1 MQNKKWWVLIVDD
14 EFRIGRL
21 IKKLIHWDEFALE
34 CVDVVDNGGT
44 AFEIIQSVRCPDV
57 VITDIR
63 MPKINGLEL
72 IAMTREIHK
81 NMKFVVISGYKE
93 FEYAHQ
99 ALQYGVEDYLL
110 KPVNEEE
117 LNRVLKKISDEL
129 TAQWRSEREHQ
140 ILKETISES
149 RHIIKRD
156 FLKNIIETEEPEEV
170 DDRVEFQGEI
180 YRGMDIKLDYV
191 DYNKKDK
198 KQDKLTITRIEEIVE
213 RILKV
218 DTEEVLLCEKENLH
232 IYCLFNY
239 DFSKKKNIKNSKILG
254 IKVDRIRVMI
264 YSIVGFISALA
275 GLLYVCR
282 LGSAQTAIGED
293 WPMNSIAAS
302 VIGGVALTGGVGNP
316 AGALIGAAVITII
329 QNIIVLFGVNSYWQS
344 AVSGIVVVL
353 AISFSSISTIV
364 RENRQK
370 RIKLN

>member
-1 MQNKKWWVLIVDD
+1 MQNKKWRVLIVDD

-180 YRGMDIKLDYV
+180 YRGMDIKLDYI

-198 KQDKLTITRIEEIVE
+198 KQD
-213 RILKV
+213 
-218 DTEEVLLCEKENLH
+218 
-232 IYCLFNY
+232 
-239 DFSKKKNIKNSKILG
+239 
-254 IKVDRIRVMI
+254 
-264 YSIVGFISALA
+264 AL
-275 GLLYVCR
+275 
-282 LGSAQTAIGED
+282 Q
-293 WPMNSIAAS
+293 
-302 VIGGVALTGGVGNP
+302 
-316 AGALIGAAVITII
+316 
-329 QNIIVLFGVNSYWQS
+329 
-344 AVSGIVVVL
+344 
-353 AISFSSISTIV
+353 
-364 RENRQK
+364 
-370 RIKLN
+370 

>member
-1 MQNKKWWVLIVDD
+1 MQNKKWRVLIVDD

-239 DFSKKKNIKNSKILG
+239 DFSKKKN
-254 IKVDRIRVMI
+254 
-264 YSIVGFISALA
+264 
-275 GLLYVCR
+275 
-282 LGSAQTAIGED
+282 QE
-293 WPMNSIAAS
+293 
-302 VIGGVALTGGVGNP
+302 
-316 AGALIGAAVITII
+316 
-329 QNIIVLFGVNSYWQS
+329 
-344 AVSGIVVVL
+344 
-353 AISFSSISTIV
+353 
-364 RENRQK
+364 
-370 RIKLN
+370 